1 MNMLTHPVLVTW
13 WPDMLAVV
21 AKPPKEALGLFA
33 KKCAWGQAVNW
44 YTDMIQTRKYISCFL
59 GAGGQSYLEAMR

>member
-1 MNMLTHPVLVTW
+1 
-13 WPDMLAVV
+13 MLAVV
-21 AKPPKEALGLFA
+21 AKPPKEALGFFA